1 MKIWEIIAHPTE
13 TEASWNAASV
23 VEQNALDLRAAANRA
38 ANRAAVNRSQIN
50 EWRKLAKV
58 RN

>member
-13 TEASWNAASV
+13 TEASWNATSV
-23 VEQNALDLRAAANRA
+23 IEQKANDLRTAHNRAAA
-38 ANRAAVNRSQIN
+38 NRSQIN